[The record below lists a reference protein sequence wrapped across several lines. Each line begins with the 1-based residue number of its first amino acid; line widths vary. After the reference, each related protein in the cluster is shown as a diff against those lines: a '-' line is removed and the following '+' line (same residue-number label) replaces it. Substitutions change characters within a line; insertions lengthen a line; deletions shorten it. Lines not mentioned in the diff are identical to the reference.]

1 MIIEM
6 YKAGMDDGGA
16 KLFGNLS
23 FVSAPGD
30 IVAVTGGTMCGKT
43 SLLLAMLGMRRLT
56 EGWVSVDGD
65 PVLPST
71 SAYYRHCISWV
82 PQSFGFDGT
91 TVREVAKS
99 MLRLKLNKDEGYSEK
114 DVLADF
120 DSLDLSHGLMEQRFG
135 DLDRAVAQRVLLA
148 LSAVYCRPILLLDRP
163 TSLQDEEH
171 SRMVAA
177 YLRQPKFAETSI
189 VVATD
194 NPLLLQM
201 ASKVVS
207 LNE

>member
-56 EGWVSVDGD
+56 EGWVSVDGE

-99 MLRLKLNKDEGYSEK
+99 MLRLKLNKGEGYS
-114 DVLADF
+114 
-120 DSLDLSHGLMEQRFG
+120 
-135 DLDRAVAQRVLLA
+135 
-148 LSAVYCRPILLLDRP
+148 
-163 TSLQDEEH
+163 
-171 SRMVAA
+171 
-177 YLRQPKFAETSI
+177 
-189 VVATD
+189 
-194 NPLLLQM
+194 
-201 ASKVVS
+201 
-207 LNE
+207 